1 MHKNKPFAR
10 RQAGSHLGFFSL
22 FLLLAGVF
30 SFGVAS
36 GGAHGGKSTSLSD
49 EDRTALSAFFNGFI
63 TDMDKKYFDRVE
75 ALNNDISVEN
85 RSATT
90 EYSDYELRVTRGDVM
105 EKAGRM
111 LSFGKKSSPGR
122 GDGVLTWG
130 RFYSLDMHPKT
141 PLVGML
147 HATIVMQMFAD
158 GSVQTGGWLGVM
170 PGTHVEADLAALKQ
184 LTDDYFTQNGKDPA
198 LYRRLICKGT
208 HETNAEFRRKPAC
221 SGVSFYGPPVYRG
234 DPDTSIRFIAGLFDQ
249 FTDAYMDIVAAR
261 ADDAFTDKD
270 ITAQQDMRRQWLI
283 DQLFSDPFASKIV
296 PFDVWSFA
304 NMPPVVTF

>member
-1 MHKNKPFAR
+1 MVKNKQPAR
-10 RQAGSHLGFFSL
+10 RQTGSRHCLFSL
-22 FLLLAGVF
+22 FLLLAGVL
-30 SFGVAS
+30 SFGGAF
-36 GGAHGGKSTSLSD
+36 GGAHGGKTVTLSD
-49 EDRTALSAFFNGFI
+49 EDRALLSTFFNNFVA
-63 TDMDKKYFDRVE
+63 DMDKKYFSRVE
-75 ALNNDISVEN
+75 AMNDDISVEN
-85 RSATT
+85 RSAST
-90 EYSDYELRVTRGDVM
+90 EYSDYELRVVRGNVM

-130 RFYSLDMHPKT
+130 RFYSLDMHPQT

-147 HATIVMQMFAD
+147 HATIVMQIFAD

-184 LTDDYFTQNGKDPA
+184 LTDEYFAQSNKDPS
-198 LYRRLICKGT
+198 LYRKLICKGT
-208 HETNAEFRRKPAC
+208 HETNSEFRRKPAC

-234 DPDTSIRFIAGLFDQ
+234 DPDKSIRFIAGLFDK
-249 FTDAYMDIVAAR
+249 FVDAYMDIVNDR

>member
-1 MHKNKPFAR
+1 MYKNKKSVR
-10 RQAGSHLGFFSL
+10 RLAFMSR
-22 FLLLAGVF
+22 LLLPAAGILLF
-30 SFGVAS
+30 NTAFG
-36 GGAHGGKSTSLSD
+36 GGHQGTPVTLSD
-49 EDRTALSAFFNGFI
+49 DDRIMLSSFFNGFV
-63 TDMDKKYFDRVE
+63 TDMDKKYFSRVE
-75 ALNNDISVEN
+75 AMNDNISVEN
-85 RSATT
+85 RTATT
-90 EYSDYELRVTRGDVM
+90 EYSDYELRVARGDVM

-170 PGTHVEADLAALKQ
+170 PGTRVEADLAALKQ
-184 LTDDYFTQNGKDPA
+184 LTDDYFEKNGKDPT

-234 DPDTSIRFIAGLFDQ
+234 DPEKSIRFIAGFFDA
-249 FTDAYMDIVAAR
+249 FVDAYMDIADER

-270 ITAQQDMRRQWLI
+270 TAAHQDMRRQWLI

-304 NMPPVVTF
+304 NMPPVVMF

>member
-1 MHKNKPFAR
+1 MYKNKQSVR
-10 RQAGSHLGFFSL
+10 RHDAFSQRL
-22 FLLLAGVF
+22 SSLLLLIAGML
-30 SFGVAS
+30 SFGIAF
-36 GGAHGGKSTSLSD
+36 GGAHEGKSGTLSD
-49 EDRTALSAFFNGFI
+49 EDHALLSAFFNEFV
-63 TDMDKKYFDRVE
+63 TDMDKKYFGRVE
-75 ALNNDISVEN
+75 AMNDDISVEN

-90 EYSDYELRVTRGDVM
+90 EYSDYELRVARGEVM

-170 PGTHVEADLAALKQ
+170 PGTRIETDLAALKQ

-234 DPDTSIRFIAGLFDQ
+234 DPEASIRFIARLFDE
-249 FTDAYMDIVAAR
+249 FVDAYMDITEER

-270 ITAQQDMRRQWLI
+270 ITAQQNMRRQWLI

>member
-1 MHKNKPFAR
+1 MHKNELSAR
-10 RQAGSHLGFFSL
+10 RHAGFCHWLSRS
-22 FLLLAGVF
+22 FLLTAFFLAF
-30 SFGVAS
+30 SVAF
-36 GGAHGGKSTSLSD
+36 GGAHQGGSTTLSD
-49 EDRTALSAFFNGFI
+49 DDRIMLSTFFNGFV
-63 TDMDKKYFDRVE
+63 TDMDKKYFGQVE
-75 ALNNDISVEN
+75 AMNDNISVEN
-85 RSATT
+85 RTATT
-90 EYSDYELRVTRGDVM
+90 EYSDYELRVARGDVM

-111 LSFGKKSSPGR
+111 LSLGKKSSPGR

-170 PGTHVEADLAALKQ
+170 PGTRVEADLTRLKS
-184 LTDDYFTQNGKDPA
+184 LTDEYFRQHDKDPS

-221 SGVSFYGPPVYRG
+221 SGVSFYGPPVVRG
-234 DPDTSIRFIAGLFDQ
+234 DPDASIRFIAGLFDEFVGAYMTIAAERAGDT
-249 FTDAYMDIVAAR
+249 FTDQDLV
-261 ADDAFTDKD
+261 
-270 ITAQQDMRRQWLI
+270 AQQDMRRQWLI